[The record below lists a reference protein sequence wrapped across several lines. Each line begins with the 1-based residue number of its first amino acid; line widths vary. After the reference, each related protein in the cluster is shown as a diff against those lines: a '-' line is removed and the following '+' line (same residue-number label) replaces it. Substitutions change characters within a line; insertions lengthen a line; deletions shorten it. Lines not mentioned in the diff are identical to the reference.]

1 MPFTEQEAKD
11 MRTALN
17 LLAQNEAQAAQ
28 TQQQA
33 DLAIALSW
41 YDTLSIDIQAATTR
55 TKAQENHDEIKQ
67 LLPVET
73 DPFRRVILGQK
84 LDEANQKVM
93 AVKKVNPNS

>member
-28 TQQQA
+28 AQQQA

-41 YDTLSIDIQAATTR
+41 YDTLGIDIQTATTR
-55 TKAQENHDEIKQ
+55 TQAQINHDDIES
-67 LLPVET
+67 LLQTET
-73 DPFRRVILGQK
+73 DVFKRSILVQK
-84 LDEANQKVM
+84 LEEANQKVK

>member
-1 MPFTEQEAKD
+1 MVTEQEAKD

-28 TQQQA
+28 VQQQA

-41 YDTLSIDIQAATTR
+41 FNTLGINIQTATTR
-55 TKAQENHDEIKQ
+55 TKAQENHDEIEQ
-67 LLPVET
+67 LLQNET
-73 DPFRRVILGQK
+73 DVFRLSVLRTK
-84 LDEANQKVM
+84 LAEANEKVK